1 MIFKDALSR
10 QLGRLDSLDTR
21 ERTVL
26 KVLILFL
33 GVLAFYLSIWSP
45 AHRYYEA
52 SLIKRDTAFAL
63 LQYMRAS
70 EPQARAASGTK
81 KRRSSSQSLITDISN
96 AAKEQG
102 IQPNRIQPE
111 GSTAVMLWFDGVL
124 FNDLMGWL
132 VLLHGEYGVSV
143 EQISVDRQIKSGLV
157 TARVLLST

>member
-21 ERTVL
+21 ERKVL

-52 SLIKRDTAFAL
+52 SLIERDTAFAL
-63 LQYMRAS
+63 FQYMRAS

-111 GSTAVMLWFDGVL
+111 GSTVVLWFDGVV

-143 EQISVDRQIKSGLV
+143 EQISVDRQFKSGLV
-157 TARVLLST
+157 TARLLLST

>member
-1 MIFKDALSR
+1 
-10 QLGRLDSLDTR
+10 
-21 ERTVL
+21 
-26 KVLILFL
+26 
-33 GVLAFYLSIWSP
+33 
-45 AHRYYEA
+45 
-52 SLIKRDTAFAL
+52 
-63 LQYMRAS
+63 MRAS

-111 GSTAVMLWFDGVL
+111 GSTAVVLWFDGVV

-143 EQISVDRQIKSGLV
+143 EQISVDQQFKSGLV